1 MTTGAST
8 EATILRGT
16 LKMALLTL
24 QAASAA
30 RSELA
35 RKLLIEDAIDG
46 LRIGL
51 DIVREE
57 KEHG

>member
-1 MTTGAST
+1 MATSAST
-8 EATILRGT
+8 EAAILRGT

-24 QAASAA
+24 QTASAA
-30 RSELA
+30 RSERA
-35 RKLLIEDAIDG
+35 RKLLVADAIDG

-51 DIVREE
+51 DIAREE